1 MVDEILDDQV
11 EVKEKFK
18 TLLLCEDL
26 NRWDEAILN
35 FKERFDMGVT
45 KARLPIGEKNG
56 VIKATNR
63 HIMVSR
69 CCRGNFQ
76 FQRRVG
82 YIWSFGHLARLPKSK
97 V

>member
-18 TLLLCEDL
+18 ALLLCEDP

-45 KARLPIGEKNG
+45 KGRLPIEEKNG
-56 VIKATNR
+56 VKATNR

-69 CCRGNFQ
+69 CCRGDFQ

-82 YIWSFGHLARLPKSK
+82 YI
-97 V
+97 